1 MRHAVHELARVG
13 PLPSSDVATEEQ
25 LRPYQELLASLT
37 PPVTDEEARLLATL
51 FGPDDS
57 FGLAWTLLHLIE
69 SAPGWPLADLLEQND
84 EDENEI
90 ENEWRA
96 RLRRR
101 AHPPLD

>member
-1 MRHAVHELARVG
+1 MRQAVHELASVG

-25 LRPYQELLASLT
+25 LRRYQELLASLT
-37 PPVTDEEARLLATL
+37 PPVTDEEARILATL
-51 FGPDDS
+51 FGPDES

-84 EDENEI
+84 EDKN

-101 AHPPLD
+101 AYPPPL